1 MNKKIHILSLSIKSF
16 INLRYSIHIY
26 ILTLCYILSI
36 DQGKKN
42 TCTSKQRVSGS
53 LVNIN
58 ILTESTYKLILI
70 SVIIIYSG

>member
-36 DQGKKN
+36 DQEKKIH
-42 TCTSKQRVSGS
+42 V
-53 LVNIN
+53 LVNSVFLVPWLTLIYLLKVHIN
-58 ILTESTYKLILI
+58 
-70 SVIIIYSG
+70 